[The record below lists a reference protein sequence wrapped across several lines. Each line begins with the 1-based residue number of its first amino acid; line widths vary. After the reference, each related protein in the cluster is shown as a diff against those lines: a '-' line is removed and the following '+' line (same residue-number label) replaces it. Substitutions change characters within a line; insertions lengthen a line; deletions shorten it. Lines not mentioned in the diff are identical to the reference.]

1 MTRAA
6 TRLAVG
12 PANYAGQAYRWAVAA
27 ERHLAVP
34 ATSFTFDPTPPGRRG
49 RADFRFAVHQPV
61 RAHRF
66 TTRRGRAARLEQVLG
81 PATHVALDGFLP
93 LTGADLGA
101 DLRRLGGRGQRLALI
116 AHGTDVRDPDAHRE
130 RYPFSYYADAD
141 PEWVAEARRRAARN
155 RALAAESGL
164 PVFVSTPDLLSYLPS
179 ATWLPV
185 TVDPRQWSTPR
196 PAFAGGPPVVLHR
209 PSRSR
214 PPIKGTQVID
224 PILREMAAR
233 GLIRYL
239 APERVPHD
247 AMPALVARA
256 DVVVDQILGGYYGV
270 AAVEG
275 LAAGRLVV
283 GYVCPAT
290 RAAMPEE
297 PPVVDAPAQAFV
309 EVMARIVADP
319 GSFAQQAAAGP
330 AFVRRWHDGTAAAEA
345 LAAFCGVG
353 DGARGTADDAERET
367 AINRD
372 MPL

>member
-1 MTRAA
+1 MTRST
-6 TRLAVG
+6 TRLAIG

-27 ERHLAVP
+27 QRYLGVP
-34 ATSFTFDPTPPGRRG
+34 ATSFAFDPTPPGRRG
-49 RADFRFAVHQPV
+49 RGDFRFPVHQPV

-66 TTRRGRAARLEQVLG
+66 TTRRGRAVRLEHALG

-93 LTGADLGA
+93 LTGADLGD
-101 DLRRLGGRGQRLALI
+101 DLSRLGGRGQRLALI

-141 PEWVAEARRRAARN
+141 PEWVAESRRLAARN
-155 RALAAESGL
+155 RTLAAESGL
-164 PVFVSTPDLLSYLPS
+164 PVFVSTPDLLSDLPS

-185 TVDPRQWSTPR
+185 TVDPEQWSTPR

-214 PPIKGTQVID
+214 PPIKGTEVVD
-224 PILREMAAR
+224 PILRELAGR

-239 APERVPHD
+239 APESVPHD
-247 AMPALVARA
+247 VMPALVARA
-256 DVVVDQILGGYYGV
+256 DVVVDQILTGSYGV

-297 PPVVDAPAQAFV
+297 PPVVDAPPQDFV
-309 EVMARIVADP
+309 GVMARIVADP
-319 GSFAQQAAAGP
+319 GSFARQAAAGP
-330 AFVRRWHDGTAAAEA
+330 GFVRRWHDGTAAADA
-345 LAAFCGVG
+345 LASFCGRG
-353 DGARGTADDAERET
+353 EGTADPGDSKREK
-367 AINRD
+367 AINGD